1 MAKDVIITV
10 KDALVTFGPKPLFK
24 DLSFNIHE
32 NDKICLIG
40 KNGAGKSTLMNI
52 ISDDYELDGGERIA
66 RPGLTIGYLRQDVE
80 ISSSKTIFDYIFSG
94 LKKEKQNEENS
105 YLVDMIAHEL
115 LLDIKDKISN
125 LSGGQLRRVALAKSL
140 VESPDLLILDE
151 PTNHLD
157 LESVEWLEQY
167 LKAYRGTVICVSHDR
182 TFLRNIS
189 DKVLWLDRGKIRVCP
204 KGYGYFETWSEMIL
218 EQEANEL
225 SRRDTVLRI
234 EEEWATRGVRARV
247 KRNIRRLDEFHEEKE
262 RLEKDKSSLRQA
274 TKKLEI
280 KPIKLNKS
288 SDVVAE
294 FIKVDKKFTDVDTG
308 IKKIILDN
316 FSIRINKGDK
326 VGILGK
332 NGSGKTTFLK
342 MLLKKLEPDTGK
354 IKVGKNIQ
362 FSYFDQK
369 REDLKPKNT
378 MWKTLAPVG
387 DYVEVM
393 GKMRHVCAYLKDFM
407 FDPKDAKNLVSTLS
421 GGQKNRLML
430 AKILA
435 NPGNCLILDE
445 PTNDLDMDTLDML
458 ESILSNY
465 KGNMFV
471 VSHDRDFLDKIVN
484 KIIAFEGDGVIEVHN
499 GGYSDYIDYK
509 ARKNAET
516 KLKNQKNQQSK
527 TSINSEQTQN
537 SEDSKKP
544 KKLTYKLQYELDNIP
559 KQIEKLQKEAKELHR
574 KYEDPT
580 FFGSD
585 SEEINKVTI
594 RSGEIQQ
601 EISRLENRWL
611 ELEEMKG

>member
-10 KDALVTFGPKPLFK
+10 KEALVTFGPKPLFE

-52 ISDDYELDGGERIA
+52 ISGDYELDGGERIA

-80 ISSSKTIFDYIFSG
+80 ISSSKTIFEYIFSG

-115 LLDIKDKISN
+115 LLDTKDKISN

-140 VESPDLLILDE
+140 VESPDLLMLDE

-167 LKAYRGTVICVSHDR
+167 LKTYKGTVICVSHDR

-189 DKVLWLDRGKIRVCP
+189 DKVLWLDRGNIRVCP
-204 KGYGYFETWSEMIL
+204 KGYGYFETWSEMML
-218 EQEANEL
+218 QQEANEL
-225 SRRDTVLRI
+225 SRRETILKI
-234 EEEWATRGVRARV
+234 EEEWATRGVKARV
-247 KRNIRRLDEFHEEKE
+247 KRNIRRLDEYHEEKE
-262 RLEKDKSSLRQA
+262 QLEKDKSSLRRA

-294 FIKVDKKFTDVDTG
+294 FIKVNKKFTDSETG
-308 IKKIILDN
+308 IEKTILNDFN
-316 FSIRINKGDK
+316 IRINKGDK

-342 MLLKKLEPDTGK
+342 MLLSKLEPDSGK
-354 IKVGKNIQ
+354 IKIGKNIQ

-369 REDLKPKNT
+369 REDLKPTNT

-393 GKMRHVCAYLKDFM
+393 GKTRHVCAYLKDFM

-430 AKILA
+430 AKVLA

-484 KIIAFEGDGVIEVHN
+484 KIIAFEGNGVIEIHN

-509 ARKNAET
+509 ARKDAED
-516 KLKNQKNQQSK
+516 KAKSQKSQQPQSSK
-527 TSINSEQTQN
+527 TLKQDEKTEESNKQ
-537 SEDSKKP
+537 
-544 KKLTYKLQYELDNIP
+544 KKLTYKLQYELNNIP
-559 KQIEKLQKEAKELHR
+559 KQIEKLQKEAEELHK
-574 KYEDPT
+574 KYEDPA
-580 FFGSD
+580 FFDSD
-585 SEEINKVTI
+585 PEEINRVTI
-594 RSGEIQQ
+594 RSSEIQQ
-601 EISRLENRWL
+601 EIDKLEDRWL